1 MAKTRHIQQRMNQ
14 RGIKSEMLD
23 IVQQFGMWQGDKCI
37 LNRKACNDVLSE
49 LDKIRRDVIKMK
61 EKGGLVLV
69 HDDGADITTYALES
83 YKRSGK

>member
-49 LDKIRRDVIKMK
+49 LDKVRKDVIKMK

-69 HDDGADITTYALES
+69 HDEGMDITTYALES
-83 YKRSGK
+83 FKHPGK

>member
-1 MAKTRHIQQRMNQ
+1 MAKTRHIQQRMSQ
-14 RGIKSEMLD
+14 RGIKSETLD

-49 LDKIRRDVIKMK
+49 LDKVRKDVIKMK

-69 HDDGADITTYALES
+69 HDEGADITTYALES
-83 YKRSGK
+83 FKRPGK